1 MKKEE
6 EKKLATE
13 IHHEFQLER
22 VILFSDAVFA
32 IAITLMVI
40 ELHFPEI
47 TKGETSEELWES
59 LKPMIFNFGAF
70 IVSFFFIGM
79 FWYRH
84 LKLCG
89 LLKDYNVTFI
99 VLNLMFLFF
108 IVLFPFSV
116 STMLHLSPSWR
127 AVPTAI
133 YFGNVF
139 FASVSHYILYYYL
152 LGKKGAGI
160 SKPVSA
166 AERAY
171 ILNYSFRP
179 IIFISLLGAC
189 LFLSFT
195 AFEDNPNI
203 IFVLYAIIGV
213 TVFIYR
219 RKSKEHYKKLK
230 ENLTV
235 SQQEEIP

>member
-1 MKKEE
+1 MKNEE

-13 IHHEFQLER
+13 MHHEFQLER

-40 ELHFPEI
+40 ELLFPEVK
-47 TKGETSEELWES
+47 KGETSEELWQS
-59 LKPMIFNFGAF
+59 MRPMIFNFGAF

-116 STMLHLSPSWR
+116 STMLHLSPGWT
-127 AVPTAI
+127 AVPSAI

-152 LGKKGAGI
+152 LGKGAGI

-166 AERAY
+166 EERAY

-179 IIFISLLGAC
+179 IILISLLGAC
-189 LFLSFT
+189 LLLSLTVFKN
-195 AFEDNPNI
+195 NPEI
-203 IFVLYAIIGV
+203 LIGMYAVIGV
-213 TVFIYR
+213 AAFIYR
-219 RKSKEHYKKLK
+219 RKSKERYKKLK

-235 SQQEEIP
+235 EQQEEIP